1 MSEENPRAVLTPGA
15 VWIGASADGLFAGV
29 TATGI
34 ALLALAAAGFANGRR
49 HAAPAAA
56 CGGLLLGFGVFLS
69 YGLVL
74 LRLVALAV
82 LVSGRRWQVAAVV
95 VPAALLVVAVFAFA
109 GFW

>member
-1 MSEENPRAVLTPGA
+1 MR
-15 VWIGASADGLFAGV
+15 
-29 TATGI
+29 
-34 ALLALAAAGFANGRR
+34 
-49 HAAPAAA
+49 
-56 CGGLLLGFGVFLS
+56 GLLLGFGVFLS